1 LSGSTGSGKKI
12 GWVRLLFPYL
22 RKHRKNLFLALGAAV
37 VGSAAQATAPLIER
51 QIVDNVILHRRAP
64 LLPWLAVLVLIGV
77 IAFGAAY
84 FRRYRGGRV
93 ALDVQYDLRNA
104 MFDKLQSLDFASHD
118 RMPTGQLVSRA
129 NSDATLV
136 QGLLSYFPNVT
147 SNLLLLVSSLVI
159 MLVLSPLLAV
169 VSLVVAPSLL
179 VIAYRMRSQIF
190 PATWDGQ
197 QREGDVAQIVDEDV
211 NGVRIVKAYGQEQR
225 ELYRLVDAAKRLYG
239 SHMRV
244 VRLQARYQPVLQSL
258 PTMGQV
264 AVLALGGWMVL
275 HHELTL
281 GTFLAFSTYLTQL
294 MSPARTLAGILTV
307 AQQARAGVE
316 RIFDLINTTPE
327 IQDLPGAQPLPP
339 IKGEVS
345 FEHVNFGYE
354 PDEPV
359 LRDFDLHISPGET
372 VALVGTS
379 GSGKSTVTN
388 LLPRFYEVWDGAIRI
403 DGHDVRD
410 VTLSSLR
417 SQIGFAFE
425 ESFLF
430 SASVSDNIRYGRP
443 QATDEQIEAAAKAAQ
458 AHDFIRELP
467 NGYDT
472 MVGERGL
479 SLSGGQ
485 RQRVALARALVADP
499 KILVL
504 DDGTSAVDS
513 KVEHEIHLG
522 LREIM
527 RGRTTLLVAHRR
539 STLHL
544 ADRIFVVEDGAILDQ
559 GTHEEL
565 MQRCQPYRLL
575 LSGPGD
581 DEAAAQAPVLT
592 PVSLAPTTRVGASS
606 TAVSHLSDSP
616 VPRGRVPATGLGPG
630 LGRGGGGWR
639 SALAPTPE
647 LLAKVAA
654 LHPIRDIAKVDVGVE
669 ARHDPSFSLWRF
681 LQRFRAALGLG
692 LLLVVLDALAGLAGP
707 YLIAQGI
714 DVGVLKGSYVALFVA
729 SGIFLFI
736 TLADLLDSVGE
747 TFVTGKTAERLML
760 ALRIK
765 IWAHLQRLSMDY
777 YEREMA
783 GRIMTRMT
791 TDVDSFESLLEDGLI
806 SAAVSICTF
815 AGVGFALCLLNWK
828 LAAGTLTVI
837 IPLAIATLI
846 FRRKSA
852 VIYDR
857 ARELIAI
864 VMADFQENL
873 SGVRES
879 QAFVHEELSQTEF
892 HRLGRRYLEARV
904 AAQRLVATYFP
915 FVQFLSDA
923 ADAVVLGIGAY
934 LIYAGQLTAGA
945 LIAFLLYLDMFFSP
959 IQQLSQVFDAW
970 QQARASMRRVSEL
983 MALDTLTPAPAQPTP
998 AGRLTGQIELRA
1010 IRFTYPT
1017 MAAPT
1022 RPGATRQPPKSAL
1035 NGVDLVIPPG
1045 QTVAIVGQTGAGKS
1059 TLAKLLCRF
1068 YDPTSGRVLVDGHDL
1083 RSLDLTSYRRQ
1094 LGYVPQD
1101 PFLFAGTVRDN
1112 IAYGRPEA
1120 SDAEVE
1126 AAAAAVG
1133 ADQVVAHLAGG
1144 YQYVLPERGRSLST
1158 GQRQLLAL
1166 ARAELVDPPILL
1178 LDEATSNLDLAT
1190 EARVS
1195 AAMSRLAR
1203 GRTTVLIAHRLQTA
1217 RAADRIVVMADGL
1230 LVEDGSHEQ
1239 LLERDGQYASM
1250 WEAFAL
1256 EDRRT
1261 GTFA

>member
-1144 YQYVLPERGRSLST
+1144 SQYVLPERGRSLST